1 MRVELRGIRKEFR
14 SLLRGKVEALKGV
27 NFWIEEG
34 EFFVILGPSGCGK
47 STLLNIVAGLED
59 PTSGEVW
66 IGGKLV
72 ARPGFSLPP
81 KERGVAVVFQS
92 YALYP
97 HMSVRENIAFPLKVA
112 GLEKKEIERRVQE
125 VASMLGIENLLE
137 ARPSE
142 LSGGEKQRVAIGRAI
157 VKEPSVLLLDEPLSN
172 LDAQLRLKT
181 KEEIKRLQRELGIT
195 TLYVTHD
202 QSEAMT
208 LADRMAVMRE
218 GKLEQ
223 VGEPMEVYK
232 YPANSFVAS
241 FVGTPPMNVFKRK
254 VLTVKGR
261 RFVKLFGLELEV
273 ETEMEEVFI
282 GFRPEEAGIEEEGD
296 LEVIMVERLG
306 DETLVHLSCGGE
318 RAVVKLHGDH
328 TVEPGKKVG
337 LILKSYH
344 VFED

>member
-27 NFWIEEG
+27 SLEVEEG

-47 STLLNIVAGLED
+47 STLLNIIAGLEE
-59 PTSGEVW
+59 PTSGEVR
-66 IGGKLV
+66 IGERLV

-81 KERGVAVVFQS
+81 KERRVAMVFQS

-112 GLEKKEIERRVQE
+112 GLSKEDIEKRVRR

-157 VKEPSVLLLDEPLSN
+157 VREPDILLLDEPLSN

-218 GKLEQ
+218 GRVEQ

-232 YPANSFVAS
+232 SPANSFVAS
-241 FVGTPPMNVFKRK
+241 FVGMPPMNVFKRK
-254 VLTVKGR
+254 VLMERGR
-261 RFVKLFGLELEV
+261 RFVKLFGLTLEV
-273 ETEMEEVFI
+273 ETEREEVFV
-282 GFRPEEAGIEEEGD
+282 GFRPEKARIEEGGD
-296 LEVIMVERLG
+296 AEVSMVERLG
-306 DETLVHLSCGGE
+306 DETLLHLSYGDDK
-318 RAVVKLHGDH
+318 AVVKLHGDH
-328 TVEPGKKVG
+328 PIELGKGVK
-337 LILKSYH
+337 LYLRTYH